1 MLVPVTNRTVLS
13 NPASRSDCAITSASL
28 RLNSY
33 SGTPRALSA
42 PGEAAVWPNCRCR
55 CPAALQ
61 SPQRAPAAKPCRQA
75 SQRLRHH
82 DTRAPW
88 PAVRKS
94 HFQYYDTSRARRGR
108 QELPATDSRMGFSY
122 VKPRCGPRC
131 RSVQRN
137 GYFASHLRGEYAL
150 DRSWTR
156 VSVSVQ
162 SAGPPSGCR
171 RAVCGNRELVPLC
184 RVIHARYRSRQRRS
198 QETSVRALHRVAHQD
213 GLARVKTTYVF
224 CVR

>member
-1 MLVPVTNRTVLS
+1 MPDERYFSIPSAEVGGDVRRNRALNCWPCVRSLTHSPDAVIHSPAARVAACPTTVTMTTRLGPQNAKPVLS
-13 NPASRSDCAITSASL
+13 VVAGYALDETGNNFL
-28 RLNSY
+28 R
-33 SGTPRALSA
+33 P
-42 PGEAAVWPNCRCR
+42 
-55 CPAALQ
+55 
-61 SPQRAPAAKPCRQA
+61 
-75 SQRLRHH
+75 
-82 DTRAPW
+82 
-88 PAVRKS
+88 
-94 HFQYYDTSRARRGR
+94 
-108 QELPATDSRMGFSY
+108 DSRMGVSY
-122 VKPRCGPRC
+122 VKQPRCGPRC

-171 RAVCGNRELVPLC
+171 RAECGNRELVPLC
-184 RVIHARYRSRQRRS
+184 RVIHARCRSRQHRS
-198 QETSVRALHRVAHQD
+198 QETSVRALRRVAHQD